1 MALTRRN
8 KGMSMCILITKLIS
22 YCIIFETNKYIY
34 RNDYLRGCFDCK
46 SDTRLKGGYKFL

>member
-8 KGMSMCILITKLIS
+8 KGMLMCILITKLIS